1 MTYLNGVVFQVHSQQ
16 RGVRRQL
23 RHLGHT
29 QASISTPVT
38 NLKYSFHLLE
48 VLNTIVISPKL
59 LQIGH
64 VLQTCKTPQICTFTT
79 QAR

>member
-1 MTYLNGVVFQVHSQQ
+1 MGLCSRYTVSSEELGVN
-16 RGVRRQL
+16 L
-23 RHLGHT
+23 DTLD
-29 QASISTPVT
+29 TPKMAFPVI